1 MGRLRDQM
9 LKEME
14 LRNFSPRTVQAYVGH
29 VTAFTRLFGKSPA
42 QMAEKE
48 IRDYLHHLRA
58 ERKLS
63 WSNVNIAY
71 SALKF
76 FYVSTLHR
84 EWQVDKIPRPKTEK
98 KLPVVLSLSEV
109 KRILD
114 ATPNLKHRVILMTT
128 YSAGLRVS
136 ETAHLKVTDIDSKRM
151 QIRVEQGKGKRDRYT
166 LLSEALLKDLRAY
179 WRVCRPRVWLFPSN
193 RKGYP
198 ISTSTIQK
206 IFKEAKREARIRKS
220 ASPHTLRHSFATHL
234 LESGTDLYTIQKLL
248 GHSSLKTTSV
258 YLHIQ
263 RHNLENIINPLD
275 RILGEAS

>member
-14 LRNFSPRTVQAYVGH
+14 MRNLSPRTIQAYVGH

-42 QMAEKE
+42 QMGEKE
-48 IRDYLHHLRA
+48 IRDYLYHLRA

-76 FYVSTLHR
+76 FYMNTLHR

-98 KLPVVLSLSEV
+98 KLPVVLSSSEV
-109 KRILD
+109 KRIVD
-114 ATPNLKHRVILMTT
+114 ATCNLKHRVILMTT

-151 QIRVEQGKGKRDRYT
+151 QIRVDQGKGKRDRYT

-179 WRVCRPRVWLFPSN
+179 WRICRPRSWLFPGS

-198 ISTSTIQK
+198 ISACTVQK
-206 IFKEAKREARIRKS
+206 IFKEAKKKPAFGR
-220 ASPHTLRHSFATHL
+220 
-234 LESGTDLYTIQKLL
+234 
-248 GHSSLKTTSV
+248 
-258 YLHIQ
+258 
-263 RHNLENIINPLD
+263 
-275 RILGEAS
+275 